1 MSKKFIAFGV
11 VFVMLFTLGVNVF
24 AVNADVRFAS
34 GETAEMLQNSAA
46 GSADKNSLEAA
57 PQGQS
62 GNADTQAQQ
71 QNTNQQAVTPQVTRT
86 MDNSEAIVKQNQTKN
101 NAMMNEELF
110 EGTAL
115 SRYSSTRVALSPD
128 IQGTK
133 YEEAAE
139 VLGALGIMVGDAD
152 TGAFRPDDNILRSE
166 MAKVAVYSVGL
177 EDIAIGSNVVTRF
190 PDVAPNHWANGA
202 INVAEQQGLAIG
214 DDMGTFR
221 PDDPVLLQE
230 AVTILVRALGYE
242 PVAMQRGGYPSGYMA
257 VASENQLLK
266 GISALG
272 KSPAKRGDIAQLTFN
287 ALTINLM
294 EQTGFGSSVV
304 YEVVDKTLL
313 FDRLNVEKAYGQI
326 TGTSE
331 TTLTGGSTTA
341 EDRVMINNQT
351 FVEGNTRAREYL
363 GYNVVYYARINA
375 TTDEKTLILV
385 RPQDSKNNELSINAK
400 DLVSVTGDTDANKT
414 VTYWRAGTNDSTTR
428 TATIVAEPVYIYNG
442 KFIETLTNDQLI
454 PVTGNLVLLDTDT
467 NNVYDIVFVNHFTNL
482 VVESVSTVTGRVTDK
497 YNNGS
502 LLLDPESTDV
512 MFTLIKNG
520 AEIKPAELKEWN
532 VVSYTVSQD
541 KQLIKAYVSTESV
554 LGRVTQVTKD
564 GFKINDSDTIY
575 KKAANYPNDINL
587 RDEGRFYLDIEGNV
601 AAVDQTAT
609 STGAA
614 IRGAYGYLT
623 DAAIT

>member
-46 GSADKNSLEAA
+46 GNADKNSLEAA

-202 INVAEQQGLAIG
+202 INVAEQQGLVIG

-242 PVAMQRGGYPSGYMA
+242 PVAMQRGGYPAGYMA

-400 DLVSVTGDTDANKT
+400 DLFSVTA
-414 VTYWRAGTNDSTTR
+414 RSSSR
-428 TATIVAEPVYIYNG
+428 I
-442 KFIETLTNDQLI
+442 
-454 PVTGNLVLLDTDT
+454 
-467 NNVYDIVFVNHFTNL
+467 
-482 VVESVSTVTGRVTDK
+482 
-497 YNNGS
+497 
-502 LLLDPESTDV
+502 
-512 MFTLIKNG
+512 
-520 AEIKPAELKEWN
+520 
-532 VVSYTVSQD
+532 
-541 KQLIKAYVSTESV
+541 
-554 LGRVTQVTKD
+554 
-564 GFKINDSDTIY
+564 
-575 KKAANYPNDINL
+575 
-587 RDEGRFYLDIEGNV
+587 
-601 AAVDQTAT
+601 
-609 STGAA
+609 
-614 IRGAYGYLT
+614 
-623 DAAIT
+623 